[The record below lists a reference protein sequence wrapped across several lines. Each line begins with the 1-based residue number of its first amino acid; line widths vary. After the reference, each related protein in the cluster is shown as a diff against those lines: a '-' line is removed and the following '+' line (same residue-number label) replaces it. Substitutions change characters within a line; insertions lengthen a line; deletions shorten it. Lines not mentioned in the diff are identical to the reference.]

1 MRGMCINLF
10 ERWKVRRE
18 TQKKKRKGSFKK
30 EEKSREK
37 KEKKSHAIVWNAIEA
52 KSKEKKKD
60 GESQNISYF
69 LWLGGC
75 VNAICHLFLFSTF
88 FHSSSIMNYL
98 NKKKGNPQETTD
110 NMYKFHNSKR
120 GLLLLSI
127 EALGLQS
134 RYIMVMLCYDS
145 PSVDL
150 ASSSRILRPS
160 AVNLGI
166 PEEISF
172 SK

>member
-1 MRGMCINLF
+1 MI
-10 ERWKVRRE
+10 
-18 TQKKKRKGSFKK
+18 
-30 EEKSREK
+30 
-37 KEKKSHAIVWNAIEA
+37 
-52 KSKEKKKD
+52 
-60 GESQNISYF
+60 
-69 LWLGGC
+69 GC
-75 VNAICHLFLFSTF
+75 VNAICHLFLYSTF

-120 GLLLLSI
+120 RAVVDRG
-127 EALGLQS
+127 S
-134 RYIMVMLCYDS
+134 RSSVKIRYVMLMLCYDS

-172 SK
+172 SKYAGTCLQTNAQEHH